1 MTYPE
6 FHEVFSALIKER
18 KRTEKKAPQATSDS
32 PPKTYGDPTIPLYE
46 TSTDR
51 QIERIAALMTEI
63 IDVIGRQNA
72 QIRRLQDATREL
84 STEIYRLAPELDTI
98 ECVADEED
106 PEEAE
111 MMRDLYL
118 NHNMNYFDD
127 LEDYKRIV
135 EGVRKT
141 MSDVS
146 GTDELVTYEEIRGI
160 TLPMYQ
166 EKKRAE
172 ND

>member
-1 MTYPE
+1 
-6 FHEVFSALIKER
+6 
-18 KRTEKKAPQATSDS
+18 
-32 PPKTYGDPTIPLYE
+32 
-46 TSTDR
+46 
-51 QIERIAALMTEI
+51 
-63 IDVIGRQNA
+63 
-72 QIRRLQDATREL
+72 
-84 STEIYRLAPELDTI
+84 
-98 ECVADEED
+98 
-106 PEEAE
+106 